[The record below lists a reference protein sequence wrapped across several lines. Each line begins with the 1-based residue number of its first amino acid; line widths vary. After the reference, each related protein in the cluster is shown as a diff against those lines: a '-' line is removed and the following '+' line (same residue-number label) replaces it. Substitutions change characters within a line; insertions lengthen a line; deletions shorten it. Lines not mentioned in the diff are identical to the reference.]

1 MNPDFDIILTAS
13 LVSAACSIPGVF
25 LVLRKMSMMSDA
37 IGHAILPGIVIGFF
51 ITQDLSSPWLII
63 GAGLTGLLT
72 VFLVEVINRHQLIKE
87 DAAMGMVFPL
97 FFSIGVILVT
107 LFARNVHIDTDA
119 VLLGE
124 LAFVPYDRLWIGD
137 INIGP
142 RAAWVMGILFLIN
155 LFLMFLFFKELK
167 LSTFDK
173 SIAIVLGF
181 SPVIIHYALMTSV
194 SITAVGAFDAVG
206 SILVVAFMVV
216 PAGCA
221 YLLTEDLKWIIILSL
236 IIGTVSSIIGYY
248 LSLGFD
254 SSIAGSIT
262 TVLGLIFILSFV
274 FSPKRG
280 LFAVAKRRKK
290 QRYEFAS
297 LALLIHLN
305 NHEGTKN
312 EKKESELN
320 HLQRH
325 FKWNPIFSASIVNNM
340 KMDEMVIE
348 EENHLKLTSK
358 GEDFVAQKK
367 KEFFSTV

>member
-1 MNPDFDIILTAS
+1 MNPDFDIIITAI

-51 ITQDLSSPWLII
+51 LTQDLSSPWLII

-87 DAAMGMVFPL
+87 DAAIGMVFPL

-124 LAFVPYDRLWIGD
+124 LAFTPYDRFWIGD
-137 INIGP
+137 INMGP

-155 LFLMFLFFKELK
+155 LFMMLLFFKELK

-173 SIAIVLGF
+173 SISIVLGF
-181 SPVIIHYALMTSV
+181 SPVLLHYGLMTSV

-206 SILVVAFMVV
+206 SILVVAFMIV
-216 PAGCA
+216 PAACA
-221 YLLTEDLKWIIILSL
+221 YLLTENLKWMITLSL
-236 IIGTVSSIIGYY
+236 IIGAVSSTIGYY
-248 LSLGFD
+248 LALELD

-262 TVLGLIFILSFV
+262 TVLGIAFLLSFV
-274 FSPKRG
+274 FSPERG
-280 LFAVAKRRKK
+280 LFAVIRRRKK
-290 QRYEFAS
+290 QKYEFAS
-297 LALLIHLN
+297 LALMIHLN
-305 NHEGTKN
+305 NHEGTEN
-312 EKKESELN
+312 EDFESEIS

-325 FKWNPIFSASIVNNM
+325 FKWNPVFSNAILNNL
-340 KMDEMVIE
+340 KIEEMVAE
-348 EENHLKLTSK
+348 KENHLKLTSK
-358 GEDFVAQKK
+358 GENFVSQKK
-367 KEFFSTV
+367 KEFFSVI